1 VRSFEAGTLAVVAPF
16 DEIRPAPPV
25 PPPTGSLALWVLL
38 VIALLVVVAAGV
50 VLASRH

>member
-1 VRSFEAGTLAVVAPF
+1 MRSSRPGTVAVVTPF
-16 DEIRPAPPV
+16 ELLRPAPPV
-25 PPPTGSLALWVLL
+25 PPPGGSLGVWVWA